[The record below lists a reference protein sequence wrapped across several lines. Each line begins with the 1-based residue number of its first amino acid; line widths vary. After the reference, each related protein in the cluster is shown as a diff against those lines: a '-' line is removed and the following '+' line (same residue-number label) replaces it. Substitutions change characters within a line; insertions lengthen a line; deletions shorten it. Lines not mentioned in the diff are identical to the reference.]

1 MLSMTTG
8 VLPEGFTTE
17 DVEKE
22 IDLATGWPAQWWS
35 RRRVTITM
43 DEGEMQ
49 TVEEKEVTIVDE

>member
-22 IDLATGWPAQWWS
+22 IDLATGWPTQWWS

-49 TVEEKEVTIVDE
+49 TIGEKAVAITDE

>member
-22 IDLATGWPAQWWS
+22 IDLATGWPTQWWS

-49 TVEEKEVTIVDE
+49 TIGEKAVTVTDE

>member
-22 IDLATGWPAQWWS
+22 IDLATEWPTQWWS

-49 TVEEKEVTIVDE
+49 TIGEKAVTITDE

>member
-22 IDLATGWPAQWWS
+22 IDLATGWPTQWRS
-35 RRRVTITM
+35 RRRGTITM

-49 TVEEKEVTIVDE
+49 TIGEKAVTITDE

>member
-22 IDLATGWPAQWWS
+22 IDLATGWPTQWWS

-49 TVEEKEVTIVDE
+49 TIGEKAVTITDE

>member
-22 IDLATGWPAQWWS
+22 IDLATGWPTQWWS
-35 RRRVTITM
+35 RRRGTITM

-49 TVEEKEVTIVDE
+49 TI

>member
-22 IDLATGWPAQWWS
+22 VDLATGWPTQWWS

>member
-22 IDLATGWPAQWWS
+22 IGLATGWPTQWWS

-49 TVEEKEVTIVDE
+49 TIGEKAVTITDE